1 MSQKS
6 YDGNPILYLVPTP
19 IGNMEDITLR
29 AINILKEVE
38 VVFSEDTR
46 VTGLLLKHLNIKKK
60 LIANHNYNEE
70 LNKNKM
76 LDYLKQGYDV
86 AVVSDR
92 GTPAISDPG
101 YTLVKCAIENNFNVV
116 ALPGPTAFVPALIVS
131 GLDVSSFTFYGF
143 LDSKSSK
150 RVKELENLKYY
161 KETLIFYESP
171 HRLKDMLKDVM
182 KIMGNR
188 QISISREISKKFE
201 EVIRGNISDVIEHL
215 LDIKGE
221 IVVIVSGAN
230 KEENIDNLTINEHIE
245 LYIKMGNSV
254 MDSIKIVSKERNIPK
269 SVVYNE
275 YHNLKK

>member
-1 MSQKS
+1 MNQKS
-6 YDGNPILYLVPTP
+6 YDGSPILYLVPTP

>member
-6 YDGNPILYLVPTP
+6 YDGSPILYLVPTP

-230 KEENIDNLTINEHIE
+230 KEENIDNLTIIEHIE